1 MPIDSQ
7 GNLENGEELT
17 NEDLINIK
25 DQLLEASGAQ
35 QEVQAT
41 EDAATAVEQPET
53 QGTLNTQERRDARK
67 GDASKNK
74 DLFTVDNPEGTL
86 LGANASTKFARD
98 FYDVTSAP
106 AQGVVD
112 TMTDAWNFAT
122 SALPYGNKLNIEK
135 TKKYESDVANAVR
148 NISGL
153 VIPSLGLRGMLI
165 K

>member
-7 GNLENGEELT
+7 GDLENGEELT

-25 DQLLEASGAQ
+25 DQLLESVTAQ
-35 QEVQAT
+35 EELQAK
-41 EDAATAVEQPET
+41 EDAATAAPVVDET

-98 FYDVTSAP
+98 FYEVSSAP
-106 AQGVVD
+106 SQGVVD

-135 TKKYESDVANAVR
+135 PKKYESDVANAVR

-153 VIPSLGLRGMLI
+153 VIPSLGL
-165 K
+165 